1 MAANADSDAAR
12 LGAAVTR
19 LERRVAELGAALD
32 RQDGKLDALLAR
44 TEQEEPEGLPLH
56 EVIAQLVR
64 VVMDTHLAVKRID
77 RELER
82 QRTDEG
88 QQ

>member
-1 MAANADSDAAR
+1 MRTA
-12 LGAAVTR
+12 T
-19 LERRVAELGAALD
+19 
-32 RQDGKLDALLAR
+32 R